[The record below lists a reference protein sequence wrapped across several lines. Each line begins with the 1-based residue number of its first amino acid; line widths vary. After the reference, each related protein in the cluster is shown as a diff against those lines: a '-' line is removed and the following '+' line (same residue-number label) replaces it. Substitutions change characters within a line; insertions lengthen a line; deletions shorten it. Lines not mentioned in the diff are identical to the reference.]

1 MLGHIIPEMLGTT
14 GRANFARAGHTKKPH
29 HRIITSVAPTTLH
42 FSAWKNTE
50 VLYRSVCTTQIPG
63 QGKGLSEDF
72 SSITLIERRVVNCL
86 CVGGEKSICF
96 LTAVTSRPW
105 GWETG
110 AGRHMQTHRQTHT
123 HTHTETHVLLCQTKR
138 EKKIPKPCP
147 ASINLHTQTHPSST
161 GACTRT
167 RTCTLPS
174 TEEED
179 VHGVIESG

>member
-14 GRANFARAGHTKKPH
+14 GRANFARAGHKKPPQNT
-29 HRIITSVAPTTLH
+29 TSVAPTTLH

-50 VLYRSVCTTQIPG
+50 VQYRSVCTTQIPG

-72 SSITLIERRVVNCL
+72 SSVTLIERRVVNCL
-86 CVGGEKSICF
+86 CVGWEKSICF

-110 AGRHMQTHRQTHT
+110 AGRHMQTHRHT
-123 HTHTETHVLLCQTKR
+123 HTHVLLCQTKR
-138 EKKIPKPCP
+138 EKKKIPKPCP
-147 ASINLHTQTHPSST
+147 ASVNLHTQTHPSST

-174 TEEED
+174 SEEED
-179 VHGVIESG
+179 VQGVIESG